1 MALKSFEEIRRAA
14 AECGRKRI
22 AVAGADAA
30 AMEALDRAR
39 GMGLAEPILVEA
51 GEPGAARRLAAQLG
65 VPPDAFRIIPAGG
78 AEAAAAEAVRLA
90 REGEAD
96 ICMKGNV
103 PTDAF
108 MRAVLDRDR
117 GLRSGRLVSHAA
129 VLTSA
134 RLGRTFIV
142 TDGGVNIA
150 PSLEDKAEIL
160 RNALPLAR
168 ALGSPRPKVAVMAA
182 VEKPNPKMPAT
193 MDAAALAEMAA
204 RMEFGECDVGGPM
217 ALDNAVSEEDARKK
231 GIEHPVSGRAEILL
245 VPDIHSG
252 NLMAKAI
259 MYFSECEFGGIVM
272 GTRAPVAFLSRADS
286 AATRLNSIAL
296 AVLTAGRL

>member
-1 MALKSFEEIRRAA
+1 MGLMLFEAIRRAA
-14 AECGRKRI
+14 AGCGRKRI
-22 AVAGADAA
+22 AVAGTDEAA
-30 AMEALDRAR
+30 IEALVAAR
-39 GMGLAEPILVEA
+39 NMGLAELVLVEA
-51 GEPGAARRLAAQLG
+51 GGQESAQRIAGPSGASLDG
-65 VPPDAFRIIPAGG
+65 FRIVAADGV
-78 AEAAAAEAVRLA
+78 EAAAVEAVRLV
-90 REGEAD
+90 RDGEAD
-96 ICMKGNV
+96 ICMKGSV

-117 GLRSGRLVSHAA
+117 GLRSGRLISHAA

-134 RLGRTFIV
+134 RLKRTFIV

-150 PSLEDKAEIL
+150 PSLEEKAEIL

-193 MDAAALAEMAA
+193 MDAAALAGMAA
-204 RMEFGECDVGGPM
+204 RGEFGECDVGGPL

-231 GIEHPVSGRAEILL
+231 GIEHPVAGRAEILL

-296 AVLTAGRL
+296 AVLTAGGL